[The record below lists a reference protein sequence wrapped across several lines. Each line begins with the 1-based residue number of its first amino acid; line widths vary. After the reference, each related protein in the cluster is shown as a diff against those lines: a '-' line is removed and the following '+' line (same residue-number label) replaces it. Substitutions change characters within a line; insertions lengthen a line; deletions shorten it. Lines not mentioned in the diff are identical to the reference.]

1 MKNNPVRFSIFH
13 RIFLFLLLVA
23 AGCQIQNTPQG
34 VEQASRTQT
43 PSLIKPLAT
52 ILPVKPA
59 AQVVK
64 ELSAPSP
71 LFLWIDPRLPAALIE
86 ELQLPENILI
96 TRDNNSAHLRLT
108 VGEGRLLS
116 QWIYAL
122 VVPFPTITDEVSAE
136 DLRNLWENGTGGSFG
151 DQPLLMDEGTF
162 QTLSAYWGDAADGAV
177 DIVETDRI
185 LEEAWRLRTARAVI
199 PFEELQPRWKVLR
212 VNGIS
217 PVHNDF
223 NPAEYAL
230 AVPVSLIGEPEIL
243 DAYPDLQNQIEFS
256 GILAGGNRDPK
267 KLTVLAMT
275 GVTAMVRATA
285 HAMERKGITYPA
297 EDIRDWLRQ
306 ADITHISNEVPFAEN
321 CAYPNP
327 LQVGLFFCSKPGYI
341 GLMED
346 VGTDIVELTGDHFAD
361 YGPQAMVNTLD
372 LYRQHGWP
380 YYGGGANLEE
390 GRRPITLEHNGNKLA
405 FIGCNAKG
413 GGFATASEDTP
424 GAVYCDFPYMQAEI
438 QRLQSDGYIP
448 IATFQHFEYYT
459 YAAVPPQPRDFK
471 ALSDAGA
478 LIVSGSQAHHP
489 QAMEFSGDSFI
500 HYGLG
505 NLFFDQFDVS
515 LGTRQG
521 FIDRH
526 IFYNG
531 KYISTELLGILFIDY
546 ARPRPMTEDERQQ
559 LLSAVFSASG
569 W

>member
-1 MKNNPVRFSIFH
+1 MKMNPGRFNIFFP
-13 RIFLFLLLVA
+13 IFLFVLLVA

-34 VEQASRTQT
+34 LDQAFPTEPAS
-43 PSLIKPLAT
+43 
-52 ILPVKPA
+52 PVKPLGIKPTA
-59 AQVVK
+59 PVVQ
-64 ELSAPSP
+64 EPSVPSP
-71 LFLWIDPRLPAALIE
+71 LLLWIDPRLPAALLE
-86 ELQLPENILI
+86 ELQIPENTLA
-96 TRDNNSAHLRLT
+96 TGDKNSAHLRLT
-108 VGEGRLLS
+108 LGEGNTVS
-116 QWIYAL
+116 HWIYAL
-122 VVPFPTITDEVSAE
+122 VVPFPTIPDDVSAA
-136 DLRNLWENGTGGSFG
+136 DLQNFWANGTGGLFG
-151 DQPLLMDEGTF
+151 DQPLWMDEGTY
-162 QTLSAYWGDAADGAV
+162 QTLSAYWGDAAEGAV
-177 DIVETDRI
+177 DIVESDRL
-185 LEEAWRLRTARAVI
+185 LEEAWNLRSAWAVI
-199 PFEELQPRWKVLR
+199 PFEELQPRWKVLSLD
-212 VNGIS
+212 GIS
-217 PVHNDF
+217 PLHNDF
-223 NPAEYAL
+223 NPSGYAL
-230 AVPVSLIGEPEIL
+230 SVPVSLNGEPEIL
-243 DAYPDLQNQIEFS
+243 DEFS
-256 GILAGGNRDPK
+256 SHQNRVGFSAIPPAGNRDPQ

-285 HAMERKGITYPA
+285 HAMERQGITYPA
-297 EDIRDWLRQ
+297 EDIRTWLRQ

-327 LQVGLFFCSKPGYI
+327 LQVGLFFCSKPDYI

-361 YGPQAMVNTLD
+361 YGPQAMLYTLD
-372 LYRQHGWP
+372 LYRERGWP

-390 GRRPITLEHNGNKLA
+390 GRRPIILEHNGNKLA

-424 GAVYCDFPYMQAEI
+424 GAVYCDYPYMQAEI
-438 QRLQSDGYIP
+438 THLQADGYIP

-478 LIVSGSQAHHP
+478 AIVSGSQAHHP

-531 KYISTELLGILFIDY
+531 KYISTELLSILFIDY
-546 ARPRPMTEDERQQ
+546 ARPRPMTEDERRQ